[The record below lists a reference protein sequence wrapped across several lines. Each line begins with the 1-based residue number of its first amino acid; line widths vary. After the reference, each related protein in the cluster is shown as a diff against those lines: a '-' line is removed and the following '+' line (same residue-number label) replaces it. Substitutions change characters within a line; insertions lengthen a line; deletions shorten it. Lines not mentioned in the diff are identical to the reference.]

1 MRFQDKVAVVTG
13 AANGIGLATAQQ
25 LHSEGARVVLADLDG
40 DKAAH
45 EADLLDGSGKT
56 AKAVRCDVANRADVV
71 KAIETAITE
80 LGGLDVMVNNAGLS
94 YARDVLEI
102 SDEEFDRILGINLKG
117 VFYGCQ
123 EAARV
128 FVRNGGGAIVNMSSA
143 QSALAIP
150 NQLPYGVSK
159 AGISQLTRVFAVA
172 LADRNVRVNAVAPG
186 TIVTDATR
194 RGILS
199 NEAALSRIVSRTP
212 AGRCGEPHEVA
223 SAILYLASPEA
234 SYITGQ
240 ILFIDGGRSALNLTL
255 DNSSDAARR

>member
-1 MRFQDKVAVVTG
+1 MRFQDQVAIVTG

-25 LHSEGARVVLADLDG
+25 LHGEGARVLLADING
-40 DKAAH
+40 EKAAH
-45 EADLLDGSGKT
+45 EANLLDPTGKT
-56 AKAVRCDVANRADVV
+56 AAAIACDVSIRAQVVQSIEKAVGAWG
-71 KAIETAITE
+71 T
-80 LGGLDVMVNNAGLS
+80 LDVMVNNAGLS

-102 SDEEFDRILGINLKG
+102 TDEEFDRILGINLKG

-128 FVRNGGGAIVNMSSA
+128 FVKKGGGAIVNMSSA
-143 QSALAIP
+143 QSMLAIP

-194 RGILS
+194 RGLLS
-199 NEAALSRIVSRTP
+199 NEAALARVISRTP
-212 AGRCGEPHEVA
+212 AGRCGETAEVA
-223 SAILYLASPEA
+223 SAMVYLASREA

-240 ILFIDGGRSALNLTL
+240 VLFIDGGRSALNLTL
-255 DNSSDAARR
+255 

>member
-1 MRFQDKVAVVTG
+1 MRFHNKTAIITG
-13 AANGIGLATAQQ
+13 AANGIGLATTQKF
-25 LHSEGARVVLADLDG
+25 HGEGACVLLADLNG
-40 DKAAH
+40 EKAAH
-45 EADLLDGSGKT
+45 EANLLDPSGKS
-56 AKAVRCDVANRADVV
+56 AAAIRCDVSNRADVV
-71 KAIETAITE
+71 LSIERAV
-80 LGGLDVMVNNAGLS
+80 GQWGKLDVMVNNAGLS

-102 SDEEFDRILGINLKG
+102 TDEEFDSILNINLKG

-123 EAARV
+123 EASRV
-128 FVRNGGGAIVNMSSA
+128 FAKNGGGVIVNMSSA
-143 QSALAIP
+143 QSMLAIP

-172 LADRNVRVNAVAPG
+172 LADRNIRVNAVAPG

-212 AGRCGEPHEVA
+212 TGRCGEANEVA
-223 SAILYLASPEA
+223 TAIVYLASEEA

-240 ILFIDGGRSALNLTL
+240 VLFIDGGRSALNLTL
-255 DNSSDAARR
+255 